1 MTFGLPWVLPLLLL
15 PLLVF
20 IRRLRGKREATLLVG
35 DARAFA
41 DLPRSWRQRLTWLPP
56 LLRMLAVAAL
66 IFAASRPMLT
76 KTTENITSEGIDI
89 MLTLD
94 VSGSMQAPDFQPRD
108 RMYVAKLLTTQFIE
122 QRIGDRLGL
131 VLFAGKAV
139 TQCPLTVDHGI
150 VVQQVQA
157 AEAGQLGDGTA
168 IGMALASA
176 ANRLR
181 DAPGKSRVIVLLTD
195 GNNNTGKIDP
205 LTAARMAAALKTKIY
220 AIGVGRRGAQ
230 AVIDPGGF
238 GRPPQVTEELDEE
251 TLKKVAE
258 AGGGKY
264 FRATDA
270 QGLKKIFDEIDRMEK
285 TQVER
290 EKATHFTDK
299 FEPLLWLGLV
309 LLLVELLLAGG
320 PLRKVS

>member
-1 MTFGLPWVLPLLLL
+1 MTFGLPWVLLLLVL
-15 PLLVF
+15 PLLAF
-20 IRRLRGKREATLLVG
+20 LKRLHGKQEATVLVG

-41 DLPRSWRQRLTWLPP
+41 DLPRTLRQRLIWLPP

-66 IFAASRPMLT
+66 IVAAARPMLT

-89 MLTLD
+89 ILTLD
-94 VSGSMQAPDFQPRD
+94 VSGSMKAPDFQPRD
-108 RMYVAKLLTTQFIE
+108 RMFVAKQLTAQFIE
-122 QRIGDRLGL
+122 GRIGDRLGL

-139 TQCPLTVDHGI
+139 TQCPLTIDHGI
-150 VVQQVQA
+150 VVQQVRA

-181 DAPGKSRVIVLLTD
+181 EAPGESRVIVLLTD

-205 LTAARMAAALKTKIY
+205 LTAARMAAALKIKIY
-220 AIGVGRRGAQ
+220 AVGVGKRGGPTI
-230 AVIDPGGF
+230 IDPGGF
-238 GRPPQVTEELDEE
+238 GRRMQVTEELDEE
-251 TLKKVAE
+251 TLKRVSE

-264 FRATDA
+264 FRATDS
-270 QGLKKIFDEIDRMEK
+270 QGLKAIFDEIDRMEK
-285 TQVER
+285 TEVER
-290 EKATHFTDK
+290 EKATHYSDK
-299 FEPLLWLGLV
+299 FEPLLWLGLA
-309 LLLVELLLAGG
+309 LLLLELILAGG